1 MLIKW
6 KNSSLKPIEINGLS
20 VAHEILPDDVA
31 KDKWKK
37 LFDNWLLVQEIK
49 KESDPFINVSALS
62 MSHKDHFD
70 IKNLIDDIWTEAQD
84 NLDAIIL
91 EDNEVLSERL
101 SYYADQNEPLQ
112 SNIPCFKLNHEDFS
126 KLFALQKQT
135 HGKMECLFVTSD
147 TRREDCEGK

>member
-6 KNSSLKPIEINGLS
+6 KNSSLEAIKINGLS
-20 VAHEILPDDVA
+20 AANEIQPDVVA

-37 LFDNWLLVQEIK
+37 LFDNWLILQEIK
-49 KESDPFINVSALS
+49 RESDPFINVSALS
-62 MSHKDHFD
+62 MSYKDRFD
-70 IKNLIDDIWTEAQD
+70 IKNLIDDIWTEAQN

-101 SYYADQNEPLQ
+101 SYYADQNESLH
-112 SNIPCFKLNHEDFS
+112 SSIPCFKLNHEDFS

-147 TRREDCEGK
+147 THKKDCEGK